1 MNAYAWEIKMKQ
13 KQKHQSSKVSNS
25 FTRQLVRPKIFKKE
39 CNSENK
45 IFKNQKKII
54 NDYHI

>member
-39 CNSENK
+39 CNSENR

-54 NDYHI
+54 ND